1 MITLRYH
8 FLTITAIFLSLGLG
22 IILGGSIGQH
32 WIYEKQQALIVGLEK
47 KYDKA
52 LQSNE
57 ELKNQLHE
65 LTMRIDET
73 NREFSTF
80 VSNDYLPDLQGQQ
93 IGIWKQEGMDAK
105 QLIDLFTSVGMEI
118 VEMDQLRAENSVT
131 YPVVFIGDQIPEW
144 ATLLPKDAQI
154 HITGYQTP
162 TKQWE
167 LLRNIQKLYK
177 SSAGQL

>member
-32 WIYEKQQALIVGLEK
+32 WIYEKQQSLIIGLEK

-57 ELKNQLHE
+57 ELKHQLHE

-93 IGIWKQEGMDAK
+93 VGIWKQEGLDAK
-105 QLIDLFTSVGMEI
+105 HLIDLFTSVGMEI
-118 VEMDQLRAENSVT
+118 VEMDQLKAEKSVAF
-131 YPVVFIGDQIPEW
+131 PVVFIGDQIPEW
-144 ATLLPKDAQI
+144 STLLPKDSLF
-154 HITGYQTP
+154 HISGYQTP

-167 LLRNIQKLYK
+167 LLRNIQRLYK
-177 SSAGQL
+177 ENRYGY